1 MNVAPLLSLENVQTK
16 YGNSQILHGISFEI
30 QTGQVLGLFG
40 RNGVGKTTTIQTIL
54 GLPSPSSGKIYLEGQ
69 CISGLPTHEIAGRGV
84 SWVPQ
89 GHRVF
94 RAVTVEQ
101 NLALAAAK
109 SQPGPWTV
117 ERIYEHFPQLA
128 NRRKSFADRLSGG
141 EQQMLAI
148 ARALIQNP
156 RLFLMDEPSEGLAPA
171 IVEEIAEIVKWLKD
185 EGCSILLVEQNL
197 SFGLHLAQQVVVM
210 NKGQIVFNGT
220 SEMFSNNFGAL
231 REFLGVSAQDVYKT
245 RFGKEKGKI

>member
-1 MNVAPLLSLENVQTK
+1 MNAAPLLSLEDVQTK

-30 QTGQVLGLFG
+30 ETGQILGLFG
-40 RNGVGKTTTIQTIL
+40 RNGVGKTTTIQTII
-54 GLPSPSSGKIYLEGQ
+54 GLPSPSSGKIHLEGQ
-69 CISGLPTHEIAGRGV
+69 RISGLPTHQIVGRGV

-94 RAVTVEQ
+94 RALTLEE

-109 SQPGPWTV
+109 SQRGPWTL
-117 ERIYEHFPQLA
+117 ERIYEHFPRLA
-128 NRRKSFADRLSGG
+128 ERRKSFADRLSGG

-171 IVEEIAEIVKWLKD
+171 IVEEIAVIIEWLRD

-197 SFGLHLAQQVVVM
+197 SFGLRLAQKVVVM
-210 NKGQIVFNGT
+210 NKGQIVFSGT
-220 SEMFSNNFGAL
+220 SEMLSNNVQVL
-231 REFLGVSAQDVYKT
+231 REFLGVSAQDVYKKG
-245 RFGKEKGKI
+245 FEKEKGKT